1 MFIERLRLKGFK
13 SFGGSH
19 DLPFSPGMT
28 AVVGPNGSG
37 KSNILDA
44 LAWVLGEGSP
54 IRLRISRQQELLFQG
69 TATGGP
75 AKECDVTL
83 TLRDSDHLSVIR
95 RTFSPDAGSVLYHD
109 GQRIRLQDLE
119 EIKRTLRLGGETF
132 AFIGQGEVAE
142 TIRQRP
148 LQRRMRLEVLF
159 GIDQYRKKRNETDA
173 RLSNVREEMGRLA
186 TLISELSHRRAE
198 IAPSV
203 ETAQKAKTLLG
214 LLDEHRR
221 QAYHGR
227 RASLEARGAI
237 LDATCSDIE
246 GELKGLLLWR
256 SIWEKSEQAFLD
268 SFKRAK
274 LEEQS
279 LLSDLESVTRN
290 LEAARRNCVSGAAA
304 VRSGLNRKSVIA
316 GALRESRAELLS
328 REEELQRGRTDLAD
342 LRREAEASAQAC
354 EEIRA
359 LVRRCETERTQ
370 AIRKRE
376 SLETSLNEARVR
388 GDFLERR
395 SQSIFEEKAALE
407 RDLQDFQEEER
418 SLSREIE
425 EKRALVSEIAGQYEA
440 AVERRGAAATESQA
454 EGAALHAALRSVS
467 QVENVLERMKDRTE
481 QTLLPEPVRF
491 LLSAV
496 RLGKLNAD
504 MRMIADAFSC
514 PQSLTNA
521 LEAFLGGRQYWL
533 AVPSLNEAKR
543 CIDLLKSKQAGRTTF
558 LPLDQI
564 TPRTP
569 QADVSVSRPGIL
581 GWAANLVD
589 CDPKWERAI
598 RHLLGDV
605 LLVDRFETVAGGLTS
620 HRKFPVVTLDG
631 EVFAATGSVSG
642 GKRRASEGA
651 IAANRLIRE
660 QEERLRSLHEEI
672 EKRRSALARAE
683 EREHAAAR
691 DVDALK
697 IRLQEERLLD
707 GDMGGRL
714 DRLRAA
720 MEKTRERIAVLS
732 RGAEEV
738 RSEHDETNMK
748 VAAFERE
755 LTEMR
760 SEADPSSDLSALVNA
775 EAKDALCRE
784 RLRAGE
790 SLAGRLGEETARASG
805 RVESLIRDM
814 ESVEREI
821 DTLWDRVKNAGR
833 ECRILWDRSGV
844 LRGELMRKTS
854 WRERGDARLMRLRS
868 RRASAEKRLS
878 EAEQR
883 LQENRRQMDSVQRE
897 RDQLV
902 EAWEEQYPYPGAAEI
917 AGESDI
923 ARIWNM
929 VRRYERDLKAIG
941 DYDLGVLSEDASL
954 SERIGFLKGNHEDLR
969 AGENELCRLIEE
981 TDRYVGALFGN
992 ALSDIAVRFDD
1003 LFRRLLGGGE
1013 ARLELIEG
1021 ESFWESGVDIVA
1033 RPPGKRMQS
1042 LAQLSGGEQSL
1053 TGISL
1058 LFACMEV
1065 AAVPL
1070 AVLDEVDAALD
1081 EYNLLRFA
1089 ELAREYA
1096 ARLQLIVMT
1105 HRRATMER
1113 ADVLYGVTMSEPGLS
1128 QVVGIDLEEWR

>member
-1 MFIERLRLKGFK
+1 
-13 SFGGSH
+13 
-19 DLPFSPGMT
+19 MT

-69 TATGGP
+69 TATSGA

-83 TLRDSDHLSVIR
+83 TLRDADHLSTIR

-142 TIRQRP
+142 TIKQRP

-173 RLSNVREEMGRLA
+173 RLSSVREEMGRLA
-186 TLISELSHRRAE
+186 TLISELSHRRSE
-198 IAPSV
+198 IVPSV

-227 RASLEARGAI
+227 RASLEARFAI
-237 LDATCSDIE
+237 LDATCSEIE
-246 GELKGLLLWR
+246 AKRNGLLLWR
-256 SIWEKSEQAFLD
+256 SIWERGEQAFLD
-268 SFKRAK
+268 SFRQGK
-274 LEEQS
+274 LEEQA
-279 LLSDLESVTRN
+279 LLAELESVTRN

-304 VRSGLNRKSVIA
+304 VRSGLSRKSAIFGTLA
-316 GALRESRAELLS
+316 ESRAELIS
-328 REEELQRGRTDLAD
+328 RENELQRGQTDLAV
-342 LRREAEASAQAC
+342 LRREAEISSQAC
-354 EEIRA
+354 KEIRA
-359 LVRRCETERTQ
+359 LVQRCEAERTQ
-370 AIRKRE
+370 AIQKRE

-395 SQSIFEEKAALE
+395 SESICEEKEALE
-407 RDLQDFQEEER
+407 QDSRDFLTEES

-425 EKRALVSEIAGQYEA
+425 EKRTIVAEIAERYEI
-440 AVERRGAAATESQA
+440 AVERRGAAGTESQV

-467 QVENVLERMKDRTE
+467 QIENVLERMKDRTE

-496 RLGKLNAD
+496 RLGKLTAD

-533 AVPSLNEAKR
+533 AVPSLSEAKR

-569 QADVSVSRPGIL
+569 QSDISASRSGIV
-581 GWAANLVD
+581 GWAADLVD

-605 LLVDRFETVAGGLTS
+605 LLVERFETVAESLSS
-620 HRKFPVVTLDG
+620 HRRFPVVTLDG

-660 QEERLRSLHEEI
+660 QEERLLSLHGEI
-672 EKRRSALARAE
+672 ERRRSSLAGAE
-683 EREHAAAR
+683 ERERAAAR

-697 IRLQEERLLD
+697 GRLQEERLLED
-707 GDMGGRL
+707 DMGKRL
-714 DRLRAA
+714 DRLRVAI
-720 MEKTRERIAVLS
+720 EKTRERIAVLS
-732 RGAEEV
+732 RGEEEV
-738 RSEHDETNMK
+738 RSEYDETTRK

-755 LTEMR
+755 LAEMWG
-760 SEADPSSDLSALVNA
+760 EADPSSDLATLANA

-784 RLRAGE
+784 RRRAGE
-790 SLAGRLGEETARASG
+790 SLVVRLREEQARASG
-805 RVESLIRDM
+805 RVESLLRDM
-814 ESVEREI
+814 ESIER
-821 DTLWDRVKNAGR
+821 DVRALWDRVKDAGR
-833 ECRILWDRSGV
+833 ECRRLWDRSGV
-844 LRGELMRKTS
+844 LRGELMRKTR
-854 WRERGDARLMRLRS
+854 WRERGDARLMRLRN
-868 RRASAEKRLS
+868 RRGSAEKRS
-878 EAEQR
+878 SAAELR
-883 LQENRRQMDSVQRE
+883 LQENRRQAESLQRE

-917 AGESDI
+917 AGENDI
-923 ARIWNM
+923 AGIWNM

-969 AGENELCRLIEE
+969 EGENELCRLIDE
-981 TDRYVGALFGN
+981 TDRYVGTLFGN

-1021 ESFWESGVDIVA
+1021 ESFWDSGVDIVA

-1113 ADVLYGVTMSEPGLS
+1113 SDVLYGVTMSEPGLS

>member
-19 DLPFSPGMT
+19 DLPFSQGMT

-69 TATGGP
+69 TATSSA

-83 TLRDSDHLSVIR
+83 TLRDTDRLSTIR

-173 RLSNVREEMGRLA
+173 RLSSVRDEMGRLA
-186 TLISELSHRRAE
+186 TLVSELSHRRTE

-203 ETAQKAKTLLG
+203 ETARKAKTLLG

-221 QAYHGR
+221 RAYHGR
-227 RASLEARGAI
+227 RASLEARLAI
-237 LDATCSDIE
+237 LTASCADIE
-246 GELKGLLLWR
+246 EEQKGLLLWR
-256 SIWEKSEQAFLD
+256 SIWERGEHAFLD
-268 SFKRAK
+268 SFRQGK
-274 LEEQS
+274 LEEQT
-279 LLSDLESVTRN
+279 LLAELESVTRN
-290 LEAARRNCVSGAAA
+290 LEAARRNCVSAAAA
-304 VRSGLNRKSVIA
+304 VRSGLSRKSVTF
-316 GALRESRAELLS
+316 GALRESRAELVL
-328 REEELQRGRTDLAD
+328 REEELQRGRTDVAV
-342 LRREAEASAQAC
+342 LRLEAEASAQAC

-359 LVRRCETERTQ
+359 RVRRCEDERTQ
-370 AIRKRE
+370 TVRKRE

-388 GDFLERR
+388 SGFLERR
-395 SQSIFEEKAALE
+395 SESISGEKAALE
-407 RDLQDFQEEER
+407 QDSQDFQKEEC

-425 EKRALVSEIAGQYEA
+425 EKRTLVAEIAGRYDI
-440 AVERRGAAATESQA
+440 AVERRGAAGTESQA

-504 MRMIADAFSC
+504 IRMIADAFSC
-514 PQSLTNA
+514 PQPLTNA

-533 AVPSLNEAKR
+533 AVPSLDEAKR

-569 QADVSVSRPGIL
+569 QPGVAASRSGIV
-581 GWAANLVD
+581 GWAADLVD

-605 LLVDRFETVAGGLTS
+605 LLVERFETVAESLFS

-642 GKRRASEGA
+642 GKRRASDGA

-672 EKRRSALARAE
+672 ERRRASLTRAE
-683 EREHAAAR
+683 EREHAAVR
-691 DVDALK
+691 EVDALK
-697 IRLQEERLLD
+697 ARLQEERLLED
-707 GDMGGRL
+707 DMGKRL

-720 MEKTRERIAVLS
+720 IEKTRERIAVLS
-732 RGAEEV
+732 RSAEDV
-738 RSEHDETNMK
+738 RSEHDETNRN

-755 LTEMR
+755 LAEIR
-760 SEADPSSDLSALVNA
+760 GEADPSSDLATLANA
-775 EAKDALCRE
+775 EAKDALRRE

-790 SLAGRLGEETARASG
+790 SLVVRLGEEKARTSG

-814 ESVEREI
+814 ESIEREI
-821 DTLWDRVKNAGR
+821 GALWDRVKNAGR
-833 ECRILWDRSGV
+833 ECRSLWNRSGV
-844 LRGELMRKTS
+844 LRGELMRKTR
-854 WRERGDARLMRLRS
+854 WREHGDARLTRLRN
-868 RRASAEKRLS
+868 RRALAENRS
-878 EAEQR
+878 SGAELR
-883 LQENRRQMDSVQRE
+883 LQENRRQMESAQRE

-917 AGESDI
+917 AGENDI
-923 ARIWNM
+923 AGIWNM

-941 DYDLGVLSEDASL
+941 EYDLGVLSEDASL

-1113 ADVLYGVTMSEPGLS
+1113 SDVLYGVTMSEPGLS